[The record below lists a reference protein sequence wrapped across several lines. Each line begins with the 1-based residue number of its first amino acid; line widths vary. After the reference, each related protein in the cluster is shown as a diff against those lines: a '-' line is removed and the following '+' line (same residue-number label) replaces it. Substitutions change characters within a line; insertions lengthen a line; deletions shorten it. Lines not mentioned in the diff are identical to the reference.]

1 VIAVN
6 IYIKDK
12 IKSKKALIPYPSYKK
27 GSLRALISFFENL
40 ISISLSNAY
49 FNESS
54 LPYTVDLIQYH
65 TLKNDSLKAHIDRVG
80 KVFYQRQL
88 A

>member
-49 FNESS
+49 FNES
-54 LPYTVDLIQYH
+54 
-65 TLKNDSLKAHIDRVG
+65 LKFFLLGRHFFRNGRISDN
-80 KVFYQRQL
+80 
-88 A
+88 